1 MIIDCAIYLKIYYM
15 MKALFV
21 SRDYTLKRDGG
32 SAVVKRNLFLLKQ
45 SFDEVVELCVPIPS
59 LFTRCKN
66 ILFRESYGNTLSLKK
81 EVIKHLNNTY
91 DLVFFDSSLY
101 GGYLKLFA
109 KKGFNICCFYHNVEY
124 KYYLDKYNLSR
135 KLQDRIML
143 PYIRY
148 NELLSTNY
156 ATFRVTLNERDSSD
170 LMKMYGKKANFLL
183 PTSFDSLDV
192 DWLNCQIDTQNIPYI
207 LFVGSN
213 FYANVEG
220 MEFFIKKVAPYI
232 KYNVKIVGNVCE
244 VFKHKNLPSNVL
256 LIGMVDDLTSY
267 YVNALCVIAPIFSG
281 SGLKTKTIEAFRY
294 GKRIIGTKES
304 FVGVPR
310 EYYSIIGEVCSTA
323 GDFIESINSL
333 SSYASQY
340 INLEI
345 LDLFNK
351 LYSNQAIEKK
361 FKDFLIANSV
371 L

>member
-1 MIIDCAIYLKIYYM
+1 
-15 MKALFV
+15 MKKVLFV
-21 SRDYTLKRDGG
+21 SRDYTIKRDGG

-45 SFDEVVELCVPIPS
+45 LFDEVTEFRIPIPS

-66 ILFRESYGNTLSLKK
+66 ILLMESYGNTRILKN
-81 EVIKHLNNTY
+81 EAIKHLTKTY

-101 GGYLKLFA
+101 GGYLRLFA
-109 KKGFNICCFYHNVEY
+109 MKGFNVCCFYHNVEY
-124 KYYLDKYNLSR
+124 KYYSDKYYISR
-135 KLQDRIML
+135 KLQDRFML

-156 ATFRVTLNERDSSD
+156 AAFRVTLNERDSSE
-170 LMKMYGKKANFLL
+170 LMKLYGKKADFLL
-183 PTSFDSLDV
+183 PTSFDPLDV
-192 DWLNCQIDTQNIPYI
+192 NWLNSQIDSQNTPYI

-220 MEFFIKKVAPYI
+220 IDFFLKEVAPYI
-232 KYNVKIVGNVCE
+232 NCNVKIVGNVCE
-244 VFKHKNLPSNVL
+244 VFKHKKLPSNVL

-304 FVGVPR
+304 FVGVPS
-310 EYYSIIGEVCSTA
+310 EYYSIMGEVCSTA
-323 GDFIESINSL
+323 EDFIESINSL
-333 SSYASQY
+333 SSYACQY

-351 LYSNQAIEKK
+351 LYSNQAIEKR
-361 FKDFLIANSV
+361 FKDFLIANRV